1 MRTKLAALLL
11 AAGLRHGATP
21 QAAKA
26 LEYWPPKFPGKREH
40 ENG

>member
-1 MRTKLAALLL
+1 MRTKFFGLVL

-26 LEYWPPKFPGKREH
+26 LEHWPP
-40 ENG
+40 